1 MLGEHESPQVR
12 IHRYAQTCELI
23 FEQPIS
29 FYHQQI
35 EKQFV
40 AEIDFSKYYIMITG
54 LPRQVYRPAFG
65 TDAFQYSQQ
74 FKYVEIEVVRK
85 LEKLGVRC
93 LSTMLLYDHTK
104 RFCMIFNKPDNISR
118 IEVAR
123 IAADCFNQLN
133 TKIFDMRKTPYCNYT
148 TVSDEILGYDKL
160 PGAFKALDQLSRQ
173 QFFDMREMIMTHEL
187 LEEVC
192 IPVNREQL
200 HEDITLLR
208 VAIRERDEQGAGMVY
223 DALMDHLH
231 GARDFGLLEGSM
243 HAIRSLADGIL
254 ASCGRELD
262 EPEGFSIDHYPTFEY
277 LRAGVRDKLMG
288 IMASLPDGPA
298 MSAPV
303 LEAVRYIR
311 HHFTED
317 VSLADVARHIG
328 MSQSWLTKRFNQE
341 CSMSIPQY
349 LMQVRMERAGKM
361 LLETNMLVFEIAN
374 AVGFENPRYFV
385 SVFKKAMGM
394 TPTEYRDQMKQ
405 A

>member
-1 MLGEHESPQVR
+1 MLGEHESPQER

-29 FYHQQI
+29 FYYQQI
-35 EKQFV
+35 EKQYV
-40 AEIDFSKYYIMITG
+40 AEIDFSKYYVMVTG
-54 LPRQVYRPAFG
+54 LPRQVYRPTFG
-65 TDAFQYSQQ
+65 TDAFQYSQR

-104 RFCMIFNKPDNISR
+104 RFCMIFNKPDSISQ

-123 IAADCFNQLN
+123 IAAECFNQLN
-133 TKIFDMRKTPYCNYT
+133 AQIFDMRQTPYCNYT
-148 TVSDEILGYDKL
+148 TVSDEISGYDQL

-173 QFFDMREMIMTHEL
+173 QFFDMREMIMTPEL
-187 LEEVC
+187 LAGTC
-192 IPVNREQL
+192 IPVSREQL

-208 VAIRERDEQGAGMVY
+208 AAIRERDAKGMC
-223 DALMDHLH
+223 DMLECIFDHIG
-231 GARDFGLLEGSM
+231 GARNFELLSDVLL
-243 HAIRSLADGIL
+243 AIRSLADGIL

-262 EPEGFSIDHYPTFEY
+262 YPERFSIEHYPTFEH
-277 LRAGVRDKLMG
+277 LRAGVRDKLLE

-317 VSLADVARHIG
+317 VSLADVARHID

-341 CSMSIPQY
+341 CSMSVPQY
-349 LMQVRMERAGKM
+349 LMQVRMERAKKM

-374 AVGFENPRYFV
+374 AVGFDNPRYFV

-394 TPTEYRDQMKQ
+394 TPTEYREQEK
-405 A
+405 